1 MSIMKERQLHVVIRE
16 LHAELKKTEA
26 ADDQAQEHIQIL
38 LQEIETLI
46 QEPDKV
52 PAHRY
57 QQFLERLKE
66 SVQYFEAS
74 HRSLTSAVSQVIN
87 ALSGIGI

>member
-1 MSIMKERQLHVVIRE
+1 MKKQE
-16 LHAELKKTEA
+16 LLETIKELRAELEKVEEA
-26 ADDQAQEHIQIL
+26 EEHVRERIQAL
-38 LQEIETLI
+38 LKEIDGLVDESGEI
-46 QEPDKV
+46 PPQRHE
-52 PAHRY
+52 
-57 QQFLERLKE
+57 QFLERLKE

>member
-1 MSIMKERQLHVVIRE
+1 MKKRQLHKSIEE
-16 LHAELKKTEA
+16 LRAELEKAQAT
-26 ADDQAQEHIQIL
+26 DDHVREHIQGL
-38 LQEIETLI
+38 LKEIDELVEEGGEIPT
-46 QEPDKV
+46 
-52 PAHRY
+52 HRY

-87 ALSGIGI
+87 ALSGMGI

>member
-1 MSIMKERQLHVVIRE
+1 MKKQQLHESIEE
-16 LHAELKKTEA
+16 LRAELEKVEEA
-26 ADDQAQEHIQIL
+26 EDHVREHIQGL
-38 LQEIETLI
+38 LKEIGDLVDESGEI
-46 QEPDKV
+46 PPQR
-52 PAHRY
+52 H

-74 HRSLTSAVSQVIN
+74 HLSLTHAASRVIN

>member
-1 MSIMKERQLHVVIRE
+1 MKKRQLHKAIVELRTELEKVQEAEDHVRE
-16 LHAELKKTEA
+16 RIQGLLKEIDELVDEKG
-26 ADDQAQEHIQIL
+26 
-38 LQEIETLI
+38 EI
-46 QEPDKV
+46 
-52 PAHRY
+52 PAHRH
-57 QQFLERLKE
+57 QQFLEYLKE

>member
-1 MSIMKERQLHVVIRE
+1 MKKTIEKLR
-16 LHAELKKTEA
+16 AELQKVQTAE
-26 ADDQAQEHIQIL
+26 DHVREHIQGL
-38 LQEIETLI
+38 LKEIDELVDVDGEIPT
-46 QEPDKV
+46 
-52 PAHRY
+52 HRY

-87 ALSGIGI
+87 ALSGMGI

>member
-1 MSIMKERQLHVVIRE
+1 MKKQQLHKSIEE
-16 LHAELKKTEA
+16 LRAELEKVEEA
-26 ADDQAQEHIQIL
+26 EDHVREHIQGL
-38 LQEIETLI
+38 LKEIDGLVDEKGEI
-46 QEPDKV
+46 P
-52 PAHRY
+52 PHRY

-87 ALSGIGI
+87 ALSGMGI

>member
-1 MSIMKERQLHVVIRE
+1 MKKQQLHKSIEE
-16 LHAELKKTEA
+16 LRAELEKVQEA
-26 ADDQAQEHIQIL
+26 EDHVREHIQGL
-38 LQEIETLI
+38 LKEIDGLVDEGGEI
-46 QEPDKV
+46 PPQR
-52 PAHRY
+52 H

-74 HRSLTSAVSQVIN
+74 HLSLTHAASRVIN